1 MQVAMTTASSSIP
14 PRASPSR
21 SRRLET
27 LVLFV
32 EMGWCATAWTF
43 IAMNLGAGQKRRA
56 HRAGGLAA
64 LYNVVLTAGM
74 VALFLV
80 YSSEIVGFFDKSP
93 GVIMFSREYMLSIA
107 PSYIVLVGALVL
119 SQAMTGVGATL
130 TNLVIEG
137 AVWCY

>member
-1 MQVAMTTASSSIP
+1 M
-14 PRASPSR
+14 
-21 SRRLET
+21 
-27 LVLFV
+27 LFV
-32 EMGWCATAWTF
+32 EMGWCATASTF

-64 LYNVVLTAGM
+64 LYNVVLIAGM
-74 VALFLV
+74 VPLFLV
-80 YSSEIVGFFDKSP
+80 YSSQIVGFFDKSP

-119 SQAMTGVGATL
+119 SQATTGVGATL